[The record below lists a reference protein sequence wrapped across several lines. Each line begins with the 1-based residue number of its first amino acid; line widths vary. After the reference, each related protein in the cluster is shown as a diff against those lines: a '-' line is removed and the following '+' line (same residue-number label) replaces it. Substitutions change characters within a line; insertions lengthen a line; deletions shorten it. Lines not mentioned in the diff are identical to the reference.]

1 MLEDEVD
8 KKYYIDDGTLN
19 NIVSD
24 NQAGYLSGGNWDKIN
39 ESCSRYYKEDWLAPT
54 IQTCQGGNTEP
65 KVLIKNATKKGYKEA
80 YDGDSVNLSYPN
92 SKTRR
97 GRVGEQVSQTLQCN
111 DSMGVVNN
119 DLRIR
124 KLTPKEC
131 WRLMGFDD
139 EDYEKAS
146 KENSNTQLY
155 KQAGNS
161 IVVNV
166 LESILKNL
174 L

>member
-1 MLEDEVD
+1 M
-8 KKYYIDDGTLN
+8 LN

-24 NQAGYLSGGNWDKIN
+24 NQAGYLSGGKWDKIN
-39 ESCSRYYKEDWLAPT
+39 ESCRRYYKEEGLAPP
-54 IQTCQGGNTEP
+54 IHTCQGGNTEP
-65 KVLIKNATKKGYKEA
+65 KVLIKNAAKKGYLEA
-80 YDGDSVNLSYPN
+80 IDGDSINLSYPN

-131 WRLMGFDD
+131 WR
-139 EDYEKAS
+139 
-146 KENSNTQLY
+146 
-155 KQAGNS
+155 
-161 IVVNV
+161 
-166 LESILKNL
+166 
-174 L
+174 